1 MNKLETLR
9 LKHWS
14 VFISDHDSWPHTQS
28 TQFRALAEQICRFVE
43 QRPSLVDVTISD
55 LPEDLESRLRG
66 SLADREMRRLLIGED
81 LLMSQRKS
89 VALGGLPSLS
99 WRGSRWILP
108 GELVRRRQ
116 ADFLLVRKREYLQ
129 EVWQSYEVMFQ
140 GLELENSGYRPYL
153 LESKCPRR
161 WVDYLRIRNRFFF
174 Y

>member
-1 MNKLETLR
+1 M
-9 LKHWS
+9 
-14 VFISDHDSWPHTQS
+14 
-28 TQFRALAEQICRFVE
+28 
-43 QRPSLVDVTISD
+43 DVTISD